1 MSAIDHLLLTFAV
14 QAKITD
20 MTVEQTDVVD
30 GIGLG
35 RDGSN
40 VVMLISDHLEWA
52 NPDHLRMIGAKVDA
66 YADAAMSGQISTNYP
81 AAKGKAVIIQ
91 LVCKYPP
98 DDAGLQCLAALA
110 GQLERAG
117 IGFEKVMLPPAH

>member
-1 MSAIDHLLLTFAV
+1 
-14 QAKITD
+14 

-40 VVMLISDHLEWA
+40 VVMLISDHLEWTD
-52 NPDHLRMIGAKVDA
+52 PGHLKMIGAKVEA
-66 YADAAMSGQISTNYP
+66 YANVVRSGQISASYP
-81 AAKGKAVIIQ
+81 DAKGNAVVIQ

-98 DDAGLQCLAALA
+98 DDAGLQCLASIAE
-110 GQLERAG
+110 QLEGAG
-117 IGFEKVMLPPAH
+117 IGFEKVMLPPTH

>member
-1 MSAIDHLLLTFAV
+1 
-14 QAKITD
+14 

-40 VVMLISDHLEWA
+40 VVMLISDHHEWTD
-52 NPDHLRMIGAKVDA
+52 PEHLRMIGAKVEA
-66 YADAAMSGQISTNYP
+66 YANAALSGQISASFP
-81 AAKGKAVIIQ
+81 AAKGKPFVIQ

-98 DDAGLQCLAALA
+98 DDAGLQCLAAIA
-110 GQLERAG
+110 GQLEGVG
-117 IGFEKVMLPPAH
+117 IGFEKVVLPATR